1 MSYPDKKFP
10 NGLKVDAKRGGTP
23 GHHDTGMD
31 TLETEDLMTS
41 HVRWRQIY
49 VDVSVRQQTCT
60 FSPPIGL
67 GIRNDT
73 RGPRL
78 ARMGLEVLVR
88 TGTSIRTCITLP
100 ARENVPVKTETCRTS
115 YPERLIRP
123 WLDNVEN
130 FEKTN
135 PNEIELLREYIHWH
149 VIGDVT
155 MIDDNIERLTIHCTN
170 KHPGS
175 RFNID

>member
-1 MSYPDKKFP
+1 MGWRWMQKEEVHQ
-10 NGLKVDAKRGGTP
+10 GTMTP
-23 GHHDTGMD
+23 GMGH
-31 TLETEDLMTS
+31 LETGRPDDVTRTMTS
-41 HVRWRQIY
+41 DIRWRQCTSTDY
-49 VDVSVRQQTCT
+49 T

-115 YPERLIRP
+115 CPERLIRP
-123 WLDNVEN
+123 WLDNVEH

-135 PNEIELLREYIHWH
+135 PNETEILREYIHWH

-155 MIDDNIERLTIHCTN
+155 MIDDDIERLTIHCTN